1 MFWLTSINNGLM
13 LSFVFVPRIKKIK
26 LEIDD
31 EIEFPILGISTA
43 LSDYRL
49 AWELNSKLNLRF
61 ERSIEGTYFSIPDRL
76 KKTVNYD
83 YYSHVSEED
92 MSKFFLVK
100 NKQKGSTLFSDRERL
115 DFFLVLRDNFIYDIE
130 DLINDLRKIKGVVAV
145 FSFSSSEFEFSEY
158 LND

>member
-1 MFWLTSINNGLM
+1 MRR
-13 LSFVFVPRIKKIK
+13 FVSMTRLKKMK

-43 LSDYRL
+43 LGDYRL
-49 AWELNSKLNLRF
+49 AWELNSKLNLKF
-61 ERSIEGTYFSIPDRL
+61 QRSQEGKFFTIPDKS
-76 KKTVNYD
+76 KKNIDYEYYYYVN
-83 YYSHVSEED
+83 EEE

-115 DFFLVLRDNFIYDIE
+115 DFFLVLRDNFIWDEE
-130 DLINDLRKIKGVVAV
+130 DLISDLRKIKGIIAV
-145 FSFSSSEFEFSEY
+145 FSFSSNEFEFSEY

>member
-1 MFWLTSINNGLM
+1 M

-43 LSDYRL
+43 LGDYRL

-83 YYSHVSEED
+83 YYSNFSNLYNISDFIKECYCRINKHNFNCIRN
-92 MSKFFLVK
+92 KK
-100 NKQKGSTLFSDRERL
+100 N
-115 DFFLVLRDNFIYDIE
+115 II
-130 DLINDLRKIKGVVAV
+130 
-145 FSFSSSEFEFSEY
+145 FSSSFNVNLFFIWIV
-158 LND
+158 

>member
-1 MFWLTSINNGLM
+1 MCQCFRTSRYHNICIYCSN
-13 LSFVFVPRIKKIK
+13 
-26 LEIDD
+26 
-31 EIEFPILGISTA
+31 
-43 LSDYRL
+43 
-49 AWELNSKLNLRF
+49 
-61 ERSIEGTYFSIPDRL
+61 
-76 KKTVNYD
+76 TVY
-83 YYSHVSEED
+83 
-92 MSKFFLVK
+92 LVK

>member
-1 MFWLTSINNGLM
+1 M
-13 LSFVFVPRIKKIK
+13 LSFVCMSRIKKIK

-43 LSDYRL
+43 LGDYRL
-49 AWELNSKLNLRF
+49 AWELNSKLNLKF
-61 ERSIEGTYFSIPDRL
+61 ECSVEGTYFSIPNKS
-76 KKTVNYD
+76 KKMVDYD
-83 YYSHVSEED
+83 YYSYASEED

-100 NKQKGSTLFSDRERL
+100 NKQQGSTLFSDRERL
-115 DFFLVLRDNFIYDIE
+115 DFFLVLRDNYTYDIE
-130 DLINDLRKIKGVVAV
+130 DLILDLRKIKGIIAV

>member
-1 MFWLTSINNGLM
+1 M
-13 LSFVFVPRIKKIK
+13 LRFVSMSRVKKIK

-31 EIEFPILGISTA
+31 EIEFPILGLSTA
-43 LSDYRL
+43 LGDYRL
-49 AWELNSKLNLRF
+49 AWELNSKLNLKF
-61 ERSIEGTYFSIPDRL
+61 ERSVDGTCFSIPDRS
-76 KKTVNYD
+76 KKIIDYD
-83 YYSHVSEED
+83 YYSYVSEED

-100 NKQKGSTLFSDRERL
+100 NKQKGSTLFSDRDRL

-130 DLINDLRKIKGVVAV
+130 DLILDLRKIKGVIAV

>member
-1 MFWLTSINNGLM
+1 MRR
-13 LSFVFVPRIKKIK
+13 FVSMTRLKKMK

-43 LSDYRL
+43 LGDYRL
-49 AWELNSKLNLRF
+49 AWELNSKLKLKF
-61 ERSIEGTYFSIPDRL
+61 QRSQEGKFFTIPDKS
-76 KKTVNYD
+76 KKNIDYE
-83 YYSHVSEED
+83 YYSYVNEEE

-115 DFFLVLRDNFIYDIE
+115 DFFLVLRDNFVWDEE
-130 DLINDLRKIKGVVAV
+130 DLLSDLRKIKGVIAV
-145 FSFSSSEFEFSEY
+145 FSFSSAEFEFSEY